1 MVGHMMCIWA
11 RVADDLLRHSTPII
25 HGDRRWLYHTKHI
38 QGQAIEAWR
47 HSFSHKLGGNVLSP
61 VIAISP
67 DRTMVLSFDVLSV
80 SPVTHTHPKRT
91 REHRQWR
98 HSGIIQYQLIG
109 NHQRFCC
116 LRCFPTSLDNTM
128 VGHMMCI
135 WARVA
140 DDLLRHS
147 TPIIHGDRRWLYGGT
162 KIT

>member
-1 MVGHMMCIWA
+1 MFTV
-11 RVADDLLRHSTPII
+11 L
-25 HGDRRWLYHTKHI
+25 GDLYHSKHI

-67 DRTMVLSFDVLSV
+67 DRTMVLSLDVLSV

-98 HSGIIQYQLIG
+98 HSGIIQYHLIG

-128 VGHMMCI
+128 VGHMTCI

-147 TPIIHGDRRWLYGGT
+147 TPIIHGDRRWLYHSKHIQGQAI
-162 KIT
+162 KAWRHSFLAAMFCLR